1 MSYFVEGRV
10 INRHLDDPG
19 ESDYKT
25 MVHADSAAEAEKKV
39 KKVLLDAG
47 YVITALS
54 ASKAI
59 NSFDR
64 DTIDDDKSVEESV
77 AEPVPKKEIHKSDLS
92 EEAMVN
98 LMKLFA
104 REEAVI
110 ITPTI
115 TGAIAM
121 LQWIYANT
129 PFSFHGDIDQVIMNL
144 AGRAKLYAGELPNVR
159 IFLKRGYVEWE
170 FKHDKCTPTKED
182 EYKITASRRMRPTI
196 YDYTFSAWSYEEV

>member
-1 MSYFVEGRV
+1 MRYFVEARV
-10 INRHLDDPG
+10 INQRVDDPG
-19 ESDYKT
+19 ESEYKT
-25 MVHADSAAEAEKKV
+25 MVDADSADEAEEMVQKA
-39 KKVLLDAG
+39 LLDSG
-47 YVITALS
+47 YIITSLS

-64 DTIDDDKSVEESV
+64 DESVEEPPAKSI
-77 AEPVPKKEIHKSDLS
+77 KEMRKSDLS
-92 EEAMVN
+92 EEAVAN

-115 TGAIAM
+115 TGAIAIM
-121 LQWIYANT
+121 QWMYGNT
-129 PFSFHGDIDQVIMNL
+129 PFSFRDDLDCVIVDL
-144 AGRAKLYAGELPNVR
+144 IERAKLYAGDLPNVR

-170 FKHDKCTPTKED
+170 FKHDKYTPTKED

>member
-1 MSYFVEGRV
+1 MRYFVEARV
-10 INRHLDDPG
+10 INQRVDDPG

-25 MVHADSAAEAEKKV
+25 MVDADSAAEAEEKV
-39 KKVLLDAG
+39 QKALLDAG

-64 DTIDDDKSVEESV
+64 DETVEETTAKSI
-77 AEPVPKKEIHKSDLS
+77 KEIHKSDLS
-92 EEAMVN
+92 EEAVAN

-129 PFSFHGDIDQVIMNL
+129 PFSFHGDIDPVIMNL
-144 AGRAKLYAGELPNVR
+144 AGRAKVYAGDLPNVR
-159 IFLKRGYVEWE
+159 IFLKHGYVEWE
-170 FKHDKCTPTKED
+170 FKHDKYASTKED

>member
-1 MSYFVEGRV
+1 MRYFVEGEFINQRLAEPDEFARV
-10 INRHLDDPG
+10 IS
-19 ESDYKT
+19 EYKT
-25 MVHADSAAEAEKKV
+25 MVDADSAAEAEEMVRKALV
-39 KKVLLDAG
+39 DAG
-47 YVITALS
+47 YIVTNLC

-64 DTIDDDKSVEESV
+64 DESVEEPTAKSI
-77 AEPVPKKEIHKSDLS
+77 KEISKSDLS
-92 EEAMVN
+92 EEAVAN

-115 TGAIAM
+115 TGAIAIM
-121 LQWIYANT
+121 QWIDANT
-129 PFSFHGDIDQVIMNL
+129 PFSFHGDINQVIMGL
-144 AGRAKLYAGELPNVR
+144 AGRAKLYAGDLPNVR

-170 FKHDKCTPTKED
+170 FKHDKYAPTKWT

-196 YDYTFSAWSYEEV
+196 YNYTFSAWSYE